1 LNIDTEN
8 NALDFALAK
17 SVGEYFQLT
26 DVEMNA
32 IITEVKAAVSGWKKV
47 ARDIGISRAE
57 QEFMSAAFRY

>member
-1 LNIDTEN
+1 MNIDTQN
-8 NALDFALAK
+8 NALDFELAK

-32 IITEVKAAVSGWKKV
+32 IIAEVKAAVSGWKKV
-47 ARDIGISRAE
+47 AHDIGVSRAE